1 MNRTLK
7 KIHRWLGFPIGIIF
21 LITFGTGLIT
31 AISELVSRDLVSRDL
46 VSRDLIS
53 NDLASTVPASSDLA
67 SNTKSDYQQDIG
79 LDVSDEKTAFIQNTL
94 MKNAQDLT
102 RITDR
107 HKEIRQIIMP
117 SNTAPFYKVIKRGEV
132 WIYSANDLRELS
144 YYKTQSNP
152 FFDTMLQLHRNLLLG
167 NKGEIG
173 FKGASFVAWIS
184 LIALAISCLG
194 LYLWWPMRKTFKTKH
209 LLPKNTKRH
218 SFYYT
223 HMTAGVVTFLL
234 ILLMSVTGASITYRE
249 ITQSLLGI
257 DKTQQLS
264 DSQIQLPRIENNW
277 LSRLTATNQL
287 MPDGQLT
294 DIRFYKPRKKTNTN
308 KAISKTDNSI
318 KSKAESK
325 IISFRFSTQAD
336 WLGLPSSYIRI
347 DSHSSELISLKQFK
361 QLSTGEKIMSVIK
374 PLHTGRGLHW
384 GYVLVLLLMSALGV
398 LMRRFKPEVHQSL
411 GIQFSSIYPHHF
423 IWGFKIERFSWS
435 FV

>member
-53 NDLASTVPASSDLA
+53 NDLVSRDLISNELASTVPASSDLA
-67 SNTKSDYQQDIG
+67 SNTISDYQQDIG

-234 ILLMSVTGASITYRE
+234 LLLMSVTGASITYRE

-257 DKTQQLS
+257 DKTQQSS
-264 DSQIQLPRIENNW
+264 DTIIKN
-277 LSRLTATNQL
+277 
-287 MPDGQLT
+287 
-294 DIRFYKPRKKTNTN
+294 RK
-308 KAISKTDNSI
+308 
-318 KSKAESK
+318 
-325 IISFRFSTQAD
+325 
-336 WLGLPSSYIRI
+336 
-347 DSHSSELISLKQFK
+347 
-361 QLSTGEKIMSVIK
+361 
-374 PLHTGRGLHW
+374 
-384 GYVLVLLLMSALGV
+384 
-398 LMRRFKPEVHQSL
+398 
-411 GIQFSSIYPHHF
+411 
-423 IWGFKIERFSWS
+423 
-435 FV
+435 